1 MNQLKGHW
9 FLSYALTIIVN
20 ISFNM
25 GVKVVELGEGSKIL
39 DEFDLKFFT
48 LQKNM

>member
-9 FLSYALTIIVN
+9 FLSYALTTIVN
-20 ISFNM
+20 MPFNM

-39 DEFDLKFFT
+39 DEFDLEFLT